1 MRVRLFF
8 FILFFALF
16 VSLSFSQSQSRIQ
29 GFGDAQAAGQYV
41 NWIKQAIDHG
51 RWSEALAASERA
63 ADFANV
69 SSDIFYQ
76 LAFVR
81 SHEGKNRTG
90 IIEALDHAIEI
101 NRWEIYNENQ
111 ALLLKSQQLIV
122 MRKFLSALSI
132 LDNLPVSADSAC
144 LRLLS
149 FKGMAFSK
157 DAAPYDPA
165 AALNNFR
172 RLMLSSLDRFPHD
185 PRMARIFFEYA
196 RNRQNI
202 HLELEQS
209 DFDLLELVLR
219 RLPFLLETDTELA
232 WMAASF
238 MRDAEDARRL
248 LAAYRAGGLP
258 SIYNRDF
265 MPNPGSIPAALNL
278 GLIDDTDAVK
288 ELFSGVRG
296 INSPHPVGIK
306 GNGDPVIDLE
316 IITKVYSLLRSDE
329 GRDLFTQKL
338 LDFCGCIFSDND
350 YDGNVD
356 TVTYYRYGVIHEF
369 TQDKDHDNEA
379 DLQITFLTGIPVSA
393 VYLLPG
399 QASYTEVIW
408 ERYPSV
414 EKAVFAQERFTFRPA
429 DLQFQP
435 VSFITLG
442 GSLQHS
448 GVNYPVPSYQL
459 DLTRR
464 TLISF
469 CESVTRPSVEFDGAF
484 EKIFFERGFPVQ
496 AVEIMDG
503 QYVSVTTFEKGIPVM
518 QYIDLDADGRMET
531 IRKFHRPGQNYPW
544 PDPGEIYDYH
554 RLIASSESDWTG
566 EGRYKTGE
574 IYMQDGTV
582 IYLWDIDGSGNM
594 NYSEVKSGNR

>member
-1 MRVRLFF
+1 MRFRLFF

-16 VSLSFSQSQSRIQ
+16 ISRSFSQSQSRIQ
-29 GFGDAQAAGQYV
+29 GFGDEQAAGQYV
-41 NWIKQAIDHG
+41 NWIKQAIEHG
-51 RWSEALAASERA
+51 RWSEALAAAERA

-76 LAFVR
+76 LAFLR
-81 SHEGKNRTG
+81 FHEGKNRTS
-90 IIEALDHAIEI
+90 IIEALDHAMEI
-101 NRWEIYNENQ
+101 NRWVIYNENQ
-111 ALLLKSQQLIV
+111 ALLLKAQQLVV
-122 MRKFLSALSI
+122 MRKFLGALSI
-132 LDNLPVSADSAC
+132 LNNVPVSADSAY

-157 DAAPYDPA
+157 DAASYDPA
-165 AALNNFR
+165 AALDNFR
-172 RLMLSSLDRFPHD
+172 RLMLSSLDRFPRD
-185 PRMARIFFEYA
+185 PRLPRIFFEYA

-202 HLELEQS
+202 HLELEQG

-219 RLPFLLETDTELA
+219 RLPFLLEADTELA
-232 WMAASF
+232 WMAVSF
-238 MRDAEDARRL
+238 MRGTEDARRL

-265 MPNPGSIPAALNL
+265 MPSPGSIPAALNL
-278 GLIDDTDAVK
+278 GLINDIDAVE

-296 INSPHPVGIK
+296 INSPHPIGIT

-316 IITKVYSLLRSDE
+316 IITKVYSLLRSEE
-329 GRDLFTQKL
+329 GRDFFTQKL
-338 LDFCGCIFSDND
+338 LAFCGCIFSDDD
-350 YDGNVD
+350 YDGNID
-356 TVTYYRYGVIHEF
+356 TVTYYRYGVIQEF
-369 TQDKDHDNEA
+369 TQDKDQDNTT

-393 VYLLPG
+393 VYLFSG
-399 QASYTEVIW
+399 QVSFTEVIW

-442 GSLQHS
+442 GSLRYA

-464 TLISF
+464 TFISF

-496 AVEIMDG
+496 AFEIRDG
-503 QYVSVTTFEKGIPVM
+503 QYVSLTTFEKGIPVI
-518 QYIDLDADGRMET
+518 QYLDLDADGRMET
-531 IRKFHRPGQNYPW
+531 IRNFHRPGQNYPW
-544 PDPGEIYDYH
+544 PDPGEIYDYR

-574 IYMQDGTV
+574 VYMQDGSV

-594 NYSEVKSGNR
+594 NYSESKTGNQ